1 MKKVLIFN
9 FIALILTAC
18 GGANQTTVNTNIS
31 TKNAPN
37 TNNAPV
43 ISSHSSETTNAPN
56 LPTNASNAVVVPRS
70 ETKSK
75 WTQSGNP
82 IDVSK
87 FDTEI
92 AAAEKNFKAKP
103 KDEAAKKSLAT
114 AYVNRGLALTDA
126 RQYASALGDYRKA
139 QKIDPTNE
147 DAKKWIDQIIGIY
160 ESINRDYPKEGEEPP
175 PLPFKKDA
183 ADANKK
189 ASL

>member
-9 FIALILTAC
+9 FIALIFTAC
-18 GGANQTTVNTNIS
+18 GASPQINSTNTSTTQ
-31 TKNAPN
+31 N
-37 TNNAPV
+37 TNNSTV
-43 ISSHSSETTNAPN
+43 VSSHSTENSAVPNA
-56 LPTNASNAVVVPRS
+56 TIVPKS
-70 ETKSK
+70 ETKTK

-82 IDVSK
+82 IDTSK
-87 FDTEI
+87 FDAEI
-92 AAAEKNFKAKP
+92 AKAEKDVKAKP
-103 KDEAAKKSLAT
+103 KDEAPKKALAI

-139 QKIDPTNE
+139 QKLDPTNE
-147 DAKKWIDQIIGIY
+147 DAKKWIAQIIGIY

-183 ADANKK
+183 ADANKN